1 MTAVHCSD
9 QPIDALSKIIQWK
22 NLKSLLFLEHFT
34 LKLLMVNGH
43 LVARAGIDGILG
55 NTSIDTSGLQTTT
68 VDVNHIHKARYSFQL
83 SVVSIYT
90 CLKEAHEAI
99 NSALLLV
106 SLVEE
111 RCSSSC
117 MFKYWMLIMKFQI
130 DYLVFIR
137 SMREDNFNF
146 FVKIL
151 ISLTKWLF
159 ILDHYNY
166 ARFIHRMPSTRSKT
180 WKKKF
185 CDSDFW

>member
-1 MTAVHCSD
+1 M
-9 QPIDALSKIIQWK
+9 
-22 NLKSLLFLEHFT
+22 
-34 LKLLMVNGH
+34 KLLMVNGH
-43 LVARAGIDGILG
+43 LVVWAGIDGILG

-68 VDVNHIHKARYSFQL
+68 MDVNHIHKARYSFQL
-83 SVVSIYT
+83 FVVSIYT

-111 RCSSSC
+111 RSSSSR
-117 MFKYWMLIMKFQI
+117 MFMYWMPIMKLKI

-137 SMREDNFNF
+137 SMTKENFNV

-151 ISLTKWLF
+151 ISLVKWFF

-180 WKKKF
+180 
-185 CDSDFW
+185 